1 MVSMSSFI
9 LILSDSHRGCLIWV
23 KFVKIPKQKFESNLN
38 VIYCSLFSLFSLLF
52 QPIRALVI
60 SKLYNKNIW
69 RRAVLQGHWSKCYW
83 LNKHL
88 RSLGILK
95 LNSKCPQ
102 QFTWFSWKNI
112 LLLVRLHVQIVIWYS
127 IIITRKH
134 GVALRAVAK
143 LHLLSTPEFV
153 ARTISRNIAA
163 VEFRP
168 ASATLRATNFFV
180 YLPSAAFRANLWHKL
195 QCSANQI
202 LNLTTDLK
210 VSRRTFQKS
219 LVTRSKVARRM
230 FYMKHCAQNCTKYPG
245 PLFSM
250 EPFEHHQSEPNKQN
264 TRDIVRNIARKNLWS
279 GHTSKFIHWP

>member
-1 MVSMSSFI
+1 MSFTVLYSLYSLCCFNQSERWLYRNFI
-9 LILSDSHRGCLIWV
+9 IKTFG
-23 KFVKIPKQKFESNLN
+23 
-38 VIYCSLFSLFSLLF
+38 
-52 QPIRALVI
+52 
-60 SKLYNKNIW
+60 
-69 RRAVLQGHWSKCYW
+69 VLQDHWSKCYW
-83 LNKHL
+83 LNKYL

-102 QFTWFSWKNI
+102 QFTCLSWKNI

-127 IIITRKH
+127 IKLKTRTH

-153 ARTISRNIAA
+153 ARNISRNIAA

-168 ASATLRATNFFV
+168 TSATLRATNFFV

-219 LVTRSKVARRM
+219 LVTRFKSRSSYVLYETLR
-230 FYMKHCAQNCTKYPG
+230 TEYPG

-250 EPFEHHQSEPNKQN
+250 EPFERHQSEPNKQN
-264 TRDIVRNIARKNLWS
+264 TRDIVRSIARKNLWS

>member
-1 MVSMSSFI
+1 MSFTVLYSLYSLCCFNQSERWLYRNFI
-9 LILSDSHRGCLIWV
+9 IKTFG
-23 KFVKIPKQKFESNLN
+23 
-38 VIYCSLFSLFSLLF
+38 
-52 QPIRALVI
+52 
-60 SKLYNKNIW
+60 
-69 RRAVLQGHWSKCYW
+69 VLQDHWSKCYW
-83 LNKHL
+83 LNKYL

-95 LNSKCPQ
+95 LNCKCPQ
-102 QFTWFSWKNI
+102 QFTCLSWKNI

-127 IIITRKH
+127 IKLKTRTH

-153 ARTISRNIAA
+153 ARNISRNIAA

-168 ASATLRATNFFV
+168 TSATLRATNFFV

-230 FYMKHCAQNCTKYPG
+230 FYMKHCAPSIQALCFQWSHSNATKVNQTSKIRAILCEVLPAKISG
-245 PLFSM
+245 VD
-250 EPFEHHQSEPNKQN
+250 
-264 TRDIVRNIARKNLWS
+264 TRLNLSIGRNIEHNIAPCNRALIFLSNHLNETKVDQ
-279 GHTSKFIHWP
+279 TSKTRAV